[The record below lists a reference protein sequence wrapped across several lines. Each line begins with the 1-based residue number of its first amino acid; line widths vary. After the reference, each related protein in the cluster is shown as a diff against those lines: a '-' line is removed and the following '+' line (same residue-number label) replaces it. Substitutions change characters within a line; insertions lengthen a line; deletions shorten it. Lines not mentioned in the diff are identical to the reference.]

1 MSPTAR
7 TLRLLRA
14 EGWAAEVVERWLP
27 GANVRRDL
35 FGCVD
40 VVAVRPGEILGVQCC
55 TAGDVSKRARKA
67 RAGPGLRAWL
77 GAGCA
82 FEVWGWAKRGP
93 RGGRKVWQVR
103 KVALTAGGPGAECEK
118 PQL

>member
-1 MSPTAR
+1 MSPTQR

-40 VVAVRPGEILGVQCC
+40 VVAVRPGQVLGVQCC
-55 TAGDVSKRARKA
+55 TAGDVSKRLDKA
-67 RAGPGLRAWL
+67 RACPGLRDWL
-77 GAGCA
+77 ASGAVFA
-82 FEVWGWAKRGP
+82 VWGWSKRGP
-93 RGGRKVWQVR
+93 RGQRKTWQVR
-103 KVALTAGGPGAECEK
+103 RVALGPDALG
-118 PQL
+118 